1 MKFLL
6 NADHHHFFMK
16 NRYIA
21 FDELLSISEAKE
33 LKKALDAVIAQK
45 LGMPA
50 AHIKLTSPEC
60 IFGSGHDLWR
70 KDPLIKKMVMQK
82 RFAEIASPLFSCTPL
97 RLAYDQYVVSNPA
110 AAPFLHPKSLQQ
122 MSCIQKI
129 TGGLLLILSETR
141 AGSPISPQEFSVPQT
156 IGSGIFLSPEFQIP
170 WPKIFQLEN
179 LSALLI
185 VYTQEKSLYILE
197 PQGIHTQ
204 ALKKLGYGFGDH
216 LKDHTHPIVLRYTQT
231 T

>member
-33 LKKALDAVIAQK
+33 LKKALDIVIAQK
-45 LGMPA
+45 LRMPV

-60 IFGSGHDLWR
+60 IFGSGYDLWR
-70 KDPLIKKMVMQK
+70 SDPLIKKMVMQK
-82 RFAEIASPLFSCTPL
+82 RFAEIAAPLFSCTPL

-110 AAPFLHPKSLQQ
+110 AAPFLRPMSLRQ

-129 TGGLLLILSETR
+129 TPFTFWSRR
-141 AGSPISPQEFSVPQT
+141 AS
-156 IGSGIFLSPEFQIP
+156 IP
-170 WPKIFQLEN
+170 K
-179 LSALLI
+179 
-185 VYTQEKSLYILE
+185 
-197 PQGIHTQ
+197 
-204 ALKKLGYGFGDH
+204 
-216 LKDHTHPIVLRYTQT
+216 R
-231 T
+231 